1 MEIKEMILGIIGII
15 IGILVLIAGI
25 YYLATDKEENAKKIY
40 STASAVGAI
49 ITAVSF
55 FILISNL

>member
-1 MEIKEMILGIIGII
+1 MILGIIGII

-25 YYLATDKEENAKKIY
+25 YYLTTDKEENAKKIY
-40 STASAVGAI
+40 GTASAVGSI
-49 ITAVSF
+49 ITAVSV

>member
-1 MEIKEMILGIIGII
+1 MILGIIGII

-25 YYLATDKEENAKKIY
+25 YYLAADKEENAKKIY
-40 STASAVGAI
+40 GTASAVGAI
-49 ITAVSF
+49 ITAVSV

>member
-1 MEIKEMILGIIGII
+1 MIIGILGII
-15 IGILVLIAGI
+15 IGVLVLIAGI

-40 STASAVGAI
+40 GTASAVGAVV
-49 ITAVSF
+49 TAISV